1 MRLLLGALCVVCANA
16 AEVDYAMKLQQTLG
30 SASIAY
36 KESNFDGTLSKLEQL
51 QKTIAEW
58 RAAVVA
64 KKAAGAAPVEPE
76 KEPEPP
82 AESVEFFVNQTHV
95 PDKCKRKAEAAAL
108 TLTLALAVAVAVA
121 VAVALTLA
129 LALALAK
136 AEEGATMRVHYVGKL
151 LTGAWASKYV
161 CKQVSTDFVI
171 AVHRTFVLAVGGG
184 TWRIVGRAQAVHE
197 PPTYEPTSKTDLRTC
212 CGHMTDLRTCCGQGR
227 RRCLPRPSTRDRRPS
242 SSSSARAR
250 CSRGGP

>member
-1 MRLLLGALCVVCANA
+1 MIFARFPKFLLGEPAVTAREPRVRTRPTRRGMRLLLGALCVVCANA

-36 KESNFDGTLSKLEQL
+36 KESNFDGTLSKLEAL
-51 QKTIAEW
+51 QKMIAEW

-95 PDKCKRKAEAAAL
+95 PDKCKR
-108 TLTLALAVAVAVA
+108 
-121 VAVALTLA
+121 
-129 LALALAK
+129 K

-184 TWRIVGRAQAVHE
+184 TWRIVGRAQAVYE
-197 PPTYEPTSKTDLRTC
+197 PP
-212 CGHMTDLRTCCGQGR
+212 
-227 RRCLPRPSTRDRRPS
+227 
-242 SSSSARAR
+242 
-250 CSRGGP
+250 

>member
-1 MRLLLGALCVVCANA
+1 MVCANA

-95 PDKCKRKAEAAAL
+95 PDKCKRKAEAAA
-108 TLTLALAVAVAVA
+108 
-121 VAVALTLA
+121 
-129 LALALAK
+129 
-136 AEEGATMRVHYVGKL
+136 
-151 LTGAWASKYV
+151 
-161 CKQVSTDFVI
+161 
-171 AVHRTFVLAVGGG
+171 
-184 TWRIVGRAQAVHE
+184 
-197 PPTYEPTSKTDLRTC
+197 
-212 CGHMTDLRTCCGQGR
+212 
-227 RRCLPRPSTRDRRPS
+227 
-242 SSSSARAR
+242 
-250 CSRGGP
+250 

>member
-1 MRLLLGALCVVCANA
+1 MHLLLGALCVVCANA

-51 QKTIAEW
+51 QKMIAEW

-76 KEPEPP
+76 KEPGPP

-95 PDKCKRKAEAAAL
+95 PDKCKR
-108 TLTLALAVAVAVA
+108 
-121 VAVALTLA
+121 
-129 LALALAK
+129 K

-184 TWRIVGRAQAVHE
+184 TWRYRGACTGRVR
-197 PPTYEPTSKTDLRTC
+197 TSLD
-212 CGHMTDLRTCCGQGR
+212 
-227 RRCLPRPSTRDRRPS
+227 TRLLD
-242 SSSSARAR
+242 
-250 CSRGGP
+250 

>member
-1 MRLLLGALCVVCANA
+1 MVCANA

-36 KESNFDGTLSKLEQL
+36 KESNFDGTLSKLVAL
-51 QKTIAEW
+51 QKMIAEW

-108 TLTLALAVAVAVA
+108 TLALPLALAVAVAVA
-121 VAVALTLA
+121 VAVALALTL
-129 LALALAK
+129 
-136 AEEGATMRVHYVGKL
+136 T
-151 LTGAWASKYV
+151 
-161 CKQVSTDFVI
+161 
-171 AVHRTFVLAVGGG
+171 
-184 TWRIVGRAQAVHE
+184 
-197 PPTYEPTSKTDLRTC
+197 
-212 CGHMTDLRTCCGQGR
+212 
-227 RRCLPRPSTRDRRPS
+227 RPSQPRMPFRASAHRR
-242 SSSSARAR
+242 
-250 CSRGGP
+250 

>member
-1 MRLLLGALCVVCANA
+1 MVCANA

-108 TLTLALAVAVAVA
+108 TLALALALALALTLTLALAVAVALA
-121 VAVALTLA
+121 LALTRT

-151 LTGAWASKYV
+151 LTGAWASKCV
-161 CKQVSTDFVI
+161 CKQVSTSSSPFTVPLCWLW
-171 AVHRTFVLAVGGG
+171 AAEHGVSWGVHRPVQEVRT
-184 TWRIVGRAQAVHE
+184 RACTGVYE
-197 PPTYEPTSKTDLRTC
+197 PP
-212 CGHMTDLRTCCGQGR
+212 
-227 RRCLPRPSTRDRRPS
+227 
-242 SSSSARAR
+242 
-250 CSRGGP
+250 

>member
-1 MRLLLGALCVVCANA
+1 MVCANA

-36 KESNFDGTLSKLEQL
+36 KESNFDGTLSKLEAL
-51 QKTIAEW
+51 QKMIAEW

-108 TLTLALAVAVAVA
+108 TLTLALAVAVA

>member
-1 MRLLLGALCVVCANA
+1 
-16 AEVDYAMKLQQTLG
+16 MKLQQTLG

-51 QKTIAEW
+51 QKMVAEW

-76 KEPEPP
+76 KEPGPP

-95 PDKCKRKAEAAAL
+95 PDKCKRKAE
-108 TLTLALAVAVAVA
+108 
-121 VAVALTLA
+121 
-129 LALALAK
+129 
-136 AEEGATMRVHYVGKL
+136 EGATMRVHYVGKL
-151 LTGAWASKYV
+151 LTGEWASKCV

-184 TWRIVGRAQAVHE
+184 TWRIVERAQAVHE
-197 PPTYEPTSKTDLRTC
+197 PPTYEPTSK
-212 CGHMTDLRTCCGQGR
+212 TDLRTCCGQGR

-250 CSRGGP
+250 WSRGGP

>member
-1 MRLLLGALCVVCANA
+1 
-16 AEVDYAMKLQQTLG
+16 MKLQQTLG

-51 QKTIAEW
+51 QKMIAEW

-95 PDKCKRKAEAAAL
+95 PDKCKRKAE
-108 TLTLALAVAVAVA
+108 
-121 VAVALTLA
+121 
-129 LALALAK
+129 
-136 AEEGATMRVHYVGKL
+136 EGATMRVHYVGKL
-151 LTGAWASKYV
+151 LTGEWASKSV
-161 CKQVSTDFVI
+161 CKQVSTSFVI

-184 TWRIVGRAQAVHE
+184 TWRIVARAQVVRTFLIRA
-197 PPTYEPTSKTDLRTC
+197 SLTDL
-212 CGHMTDLRTCCGQGR
+212 LTCCGQGA
-227 RRCLPRPSTRDRRPS
+227 RRCLPRRSTPARRPS

>member
-1 MRLLLGALCVVCANA
+1 
-16 AEVDYAMKLQQTLG
+16 MKLQQTLG

-51 QKTIAEW
+51 QKMVAEW

-95 PDKCKRKAEAAAL
+95 PDKCKRKAE
-108 TLTLALAVAVAVA
+108 
-121 VAVALTLA
+121 
-129 LALALAK
+129 
-136 AEEGATMRVHYVGKL
+136 EGATMRVHYVGKL
-151 LTGAWASKYV
+151 LTGAWASKCV
-161 CKQVSTDFVI
+161 CKQVSTSSSPFT
-171 AVHRTFVLAVGGG
+171 VHLCWLCAAEPGAYRGACTGRVRTSL
-184 TWRIVGRAQAVHE
+184 TRA
-197 PPTYEPTSKTDLRTC
+197 SL
-212 CGHMTDLRTCCGQGR
+212 TDLRTCCGQGR
-227 RRCLPRPSTRDRRPS
+227 RRCLPRPSTRARRRS

-250 CSRGGP
+250 CSRGGRPAGAICKRA

>member
-36 KESNFDGTLSKLEQL
+36 KESNFDGTLSKLEAL
-51 QKTIAEW
+51 QKMIAEW

-95 PDKCKRKAEAAAL
+95 PDKCKRKAE
-108 TLTLALAVAVAVA
+108 
-121 VAVALTLA
+121 
-129 LALALAK
+129 
-136 AEEGATMRVHYVGKL
+136 EGATMRVHYVGKL

-184 TWRIVGRAQAVHE
+184 PDRGACTGRVR
-197 PPTYEPTSKTDLRTC
+197 TSLI
-212 CGHMTDLRTCCGQGR
+212 
-227 RRCLPRPSTRDRRPS
+227 
-242 SSSSARAR
+242 RANLQD
-250 CSRGGP
+250 

>member
-1 MRLLLGALCVVCANA
+1 MRLLLCVLCVVCAHA

-58 RAAVVA
+58 RTAVVA

-82 AESVEFFVNQTHV
+82 AESVEFSMNQTDV
-95 PDKCKRKAEAAAL
+95 PDKCKRQ
-108 TLTLALAVAVAVA
+108 
-121 VAVALTLA
+121 
-129 LALALAK
+129 

-151 LTGAWASKYV
+151 LTGSKKMFASSFHTGSTPFKFKLGSSDVIDAWNRGLLGM
-161 CKQVSTDFVI
+161 CE
-171 AVHRTFVLAVGGG
+171 G
-184 TWRIVGRAQAVHE
+184 
-197 PPTYEPTSKTDLRTC
+197 
-212 CGHMTDLRTCCGQGR
+212 
-227 RRCLPRPSTRDRRPS
+227 
-242 SSSSARAR
+242 ARAR
-250 CSRGGP
+250 PSQE